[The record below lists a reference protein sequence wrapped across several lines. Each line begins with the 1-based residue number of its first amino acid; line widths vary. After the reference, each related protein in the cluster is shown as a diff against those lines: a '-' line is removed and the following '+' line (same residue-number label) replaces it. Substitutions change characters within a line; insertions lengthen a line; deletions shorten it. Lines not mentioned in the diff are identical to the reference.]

1 MAKFFLLVV
10 VLAFGS
16 ADNFAADPAAKP
28 SSQPSN
34 TTIPP
39 VKPEAKPAAPQPQPP
54 SAVPYGTLKSP
65 AVGEIKITSPVP
77 PASPVNV
84 VNESTVLAQADKMQK
99 VFTDATS
106 GIQDMLLMSLIGT
119 SIACTVI
126 ILGFLYYF
134 ARSIG
139 SSSKVQPQDGPSS
152 SDINRFIESVNS
164 FKSALGSSIK
174 NHQSNS
180 DNKVKPTPTLDE
192 ILNKFL
198 PKVAAE
204 AVKALQDSEVGRLN
218 DLITKQDAD
227 LQGLRHAN
235 DTLSRQ
241 VQPLE
246 DEVTRVKAE
255 RDKVVD
261 ERASLDGQNMRLS
274 GQLTEALLSVDNV
287 RKEAETE
294 RLNAQRL
301 LAESEAHARNLSSI
315 QAEVSKLSTE
325 LESERAS
332 LVSVRDELKHA
343 REEIRSQGEKSIR
356 AYESLVPSKLHV
368 TELSSQ
374 IEVVHREAIIG
385 DAPAISAWS
394 ALSSFGAA
402 QQDPLAKDFQL
413 QIVRRLGVVLVQYWK
428 QRGLSEKERHEHLS
442 LWAKH
447 LNEHAEGRYNLFVPG
462 LGAPIDK
469 TRMVSASGGATVHE
483 VLCWQIRNP
492 SGANFM
498 LAEVA

>member
-84 VNESTVLAQADKMQK
+84 VNESTVLAQADKMQG
-99 VFTDATS
+99 VY
-106 GIQDMLLMSLIGT
+106 
-119 SIACTVI
+119 IACTVI

-174 NHQSNS
+174 NQQSNS